1 MFYET
6 AYSPVEINRNQRI
19 VNPIIKEKSYIGIRV
34 LKTDVLQNKI
44 KRIKRIKK

>member
-6 AYSPVEINRNQRI
+6 AYSPVEINKHQRI
-19 VNPIIKEKSYIGIRV
+19 INPIIKDKSYIGIRL
-34 LKTDVLQNKI
+34 LKTDSIINKI